1 MGIFSDI
8 KGMAALQKIK
18 SGGTAKLSISQ
29 ITGMI
34 VNMPDAQKKLSTEE
48 FNAVYKL
55 YKSLRTCNT
64 KIVMDMSEYIRT
76 AVDIIKRFDKYAPY
90 EKYSGGNEL
99 EFSFLMDDIRAETK
113 EVHPVKKELSIE
125 EKSM

>member
-18 SGGTAKLSISQ
+18 SGRTAKLSISQ

-34 VNMPDAQKKLSTEE
+34 VNMPDAQNKLSTEE
-48 FNAVYKL
+48 FNAVYGL

-64 KIVMDMSEYIRT
+64 KIEMDMSEYIRT

-99 EFSFLMDDIRAETK
+99 EFSFLMDDIRAET
-113 EVHPVKKELSIE
+113 E
-125 EKSM
+125 